1 MYRIFEIIVPLKNHP
16 ETTEI
21 KYPEESCRLLRLDV
35 VVLTLVYWELCLFC
49 QEKKHNGKE
58 RWKKP
63 LYSKIGTQL
72 KKT

>member
-1 MYRIFEIIVPLKNHP
+1 MDRILEIIVPIKNNP
-16 ETTEI
+16 ETIEI
-21 KYPEESCRLLRLDV
+21 KNPEESCRLLRLDV
-35 VVLTLVYWELCLFC
+35 VALTLVYWELCLFC

-72 KKT
+72 KKI